1 MTETDRPQIIMV
13 TGQAGAGHSTA
24 LKILEDEGYSTV
36 DNLPLA
42 LVDQLVSIEVETND
56 KYLAFCLDARTSGFS
71 AQSVA
76 GLIENLR
83 SKFDDRVKVIHLSA
97 TRAELMRRF
106 QSTRRHHPLAKDN
119 IIEEAI
125 VIDEDRMA
133 AIYPL
138 ADISIDST
146 KTSPTVLRQQLLNG
160 LNIAEKQSMSV
171 SVMSFAYKNGLPA
184 NADYVFDM
192 RFLRNPHWDPEL
204 RELTGEAKAVS
215 SYVQADQGFDDFFH
229 HLVSMSGLFLNRAR
243 KDGRAHLH
251 FAFGCTGGKHRSVTT
266 AHAFATWLA
275 QEGHKVVLSHRE
287 LLEN

>member
-1 MTETDRPQIIMV
+1 MDTDRPQIILV

-42 LVDQLVSIEVETND
+42 LVDQLVSIEVETD
-56 KYLAFCLDARTSGFS
+56 GKYLAFCLDARTSGFS

-76 GLIENLR
+76 GLIENLKA
-83 SKFDDRVKVIHLSA
+83 KFHDTVKVMHLSA

-106 QSTRRHHPLAKDN
+106 QSTRRHHPLAKEN

-125 VIDEDRMA
+125 MIDEERMSA
-133 AIYPL
+133 LRPL
-138 ADISIDST
+138 ADITIDST
-146 KTSPTVLRQQLLNG
+146 AASPSSLRQQILKG
-160 LNIAEKQSMSV
+160 LNISEKQTMSV
-171 SVMSFAYKNGLPA
+171 HVMSFAYKNGLPD
-184 NADYVFDM
+184 NADYVFDV

-204 RELTGEAKAVS
+204 RALTGEVKAVS
-215 SYVQADQGFDDFFH
+215 SYVQADQGFEDFFH
-229 HLVSMSGLFLNRAR
+229 HLISMSNLFLDRAR

-266 AHAFATWLA
+266 ARAFAAWLEK
-275 QEGHKVVLSHRE
+275 EGHEVIMSHRE
-287 LLEN
+287 LPAP

>member
-1 MTETDRPQIIMV
+1 MDTDKPQIIMV

-42 LVDQLVSIEVETND
+42 LVDQLVSIEVETNH

-71 AQSVA
+71 AKSVA

-83 SKFDDRVKVIHLSA
+83 SKFNQSIKVIHLSA

-125 VIDEDRMA
+125 VIDEERMA

-138 ADISIDST
+138 ADVTIDST
-146 KTSPTVLRQQLLNG
+146 KTSPSALRQQLLSG
-160 LNIAEKQSMSV
+160 LHIAEKQSLSV
-171 SVMSFAYKNGLPA
+171 SVMSFAYKNGLPS
-184 NADYVFDM
+184 NADYVFDV

-204 RELTGEAKAVS
+204 RDLTGEARAVS
-215 SYVQADQGFDDFFH
+215 SYVQADQGFDDFFY
-229 HLVSMSGLFLNRAR
+229 HLISMSSLFVNRAR
-243 KDGRAHLH
+243 KDGRAHLQ

-266 AHAFATWLA
+266 ACAFAKWLE
-275 QEGHKVVLSHRE
+275 QEGHKVTISHWELSTS
-287 LLEN
+287 

>member
-1 MTETDRPQIIMV
+1 METDRPQIILV
-13 TGQAGAGHSTA
+13 TGQAGSGHSTA

-42 LVDQLVSIEVETND
+42 LVDQLVSIEVETD
-56 KYLAFCLDARTSGFS
+56 GKYLAFCLDARTSGFS

-76 GLIENLR
+76 GLIENLKA
-83 SKFDDRVKVIHLSA
+83 KFSDTVKVIHLSA

-125 VIDEDRMA
+125 VIDEERMSVLQ
-133 AIYPL
+133 PL
-138 ADISIDST
+138 ADITIDST
-146 KTSPTVLRQQLLNG
+146 CASPSSLRQQLLNG

-171 SVMSFAYKNGLPA
+171 HVMSFAYKNGLPD
-184 NADYVFDM
+184 NADYVFDV

-204 RELTGEAKAVS
+204 RALTGEVKAVS
-215 SYVQADQGFDDFFH
+215 SYVQADQGFEDFFH
-229 HLVSMSGLFLNRAR
+229 HLISMSNLFLDRAR

-266 AHAFATWLA
+266 ARAFATWLEK
-275 QEGHKVVLSHRE
+275 EGHEVIMSHRE
-287 LLEN
+287 LPAP

>member
-1 MTETDRPQIIMV
+1 METDRPQIILV
-13 TGQAGAGHSTA
+13 TGQAGSGHSTA

-42 LVDQLVSIEVETND
+42 LVDQLVSIEVETD
-56 KYLAFCLDARTSGFS
+56 GKYLAFCLDARTSGFS

-76 GLIENLR
+76 GLIENLKA
-83 SKFDDRVKVIHLSA
+83 KFSDTVKVIHLSA

-125 VIDEDRMA
+125 VIDEERMSVLQ
-133 AIYPL
+133 PL
-138 ADISIDST
+138 ADITIDST
-146 KTSPTVLRQQLLNG
+146 RASPSSLRQQLLNG

-171 SVMSFAYKNGLPA
+171 HVMSFAYKNGLPD
-184 NADYVFDM
+184 NADYVFDV

-204 RELTGEAKAVS
+204 RALTGEVKAVS
-215 SYVQADQGFDDFFH
+215 SYVQADEGFEDFFH
-229 HLVSMSGLFLNRAR
+229 HLLSMGELFLDRAR

-266 AHAFATWLA
+266 ACAFAAWLEK
-275 QEGHKVVLSHRE
+275 EGHKVIISHRE
-287 LLEN
+287 LPTR